1 MMANDLRKTFP
12 KRKQK
17 QPKVAVRNVS
27 FHVTNGEV
35 FGLLGP
41 NGAGKSTVINMVI
54 AEHAPSA
61 GKVGFMS
68 CNLLESNTFCWTQ
81 SYFSLPRSQFSCQYV
96 TNS

>member
-1 MMANDLRKTFP
+1 MMANNLRKVFV

-17 QPKVAVRNVS
+17 LPKVAVRNVS

-61 GKVGFMS
+61 GKVCEFLAMNS
-68 CNLLESNTFCWTQ
+68 IDIHT
-81 SYFSLPRSQFSCQYV
+81 YV
-96 TNS
+96 A